1 MASWILSVSVS
12 FAQDTTSS
20 EDRSVW
26 HWFTSLTQ
34 SQTLQVRV
42 SFLGKAVYQK
52 SIPIRRMHRSE
63 IKPEQPQKILKFF
76 FKADPKI
83 FDPEFKVYPPQRI
96 EGNIWEAGRDA
107 DDILL
112 GVSFVIPRRILLNTI
127 HIALPIRSARSQ
139 LAKGLSIET
148 FPIKAK
154 R

>member
-1 MASWILSVSVS
+1 MAFWILSISVS
-12 FAQDTTSS
+12 LAQDTTSS

-26 HWFTSLTQ
+26 HWFVSVAQ
-34 SQTLQVRV
+34 SETLQVHV
-42 SFLGKAVYQK
+42 SFQGKAIYQK
-52 SIPIRRMHRSE
+52 SIPILRMHRSE
-63 IKPEQPQKILKFF
+63 IEPEQPQKILKFF

-127 HIALPIRSARSQ
+127 HIAQPLQSARSQ

-148 FPIKAK
+148 YPLKSK